1 MVQNGILD
9 RQKLANMV
17 FSDPERLGELNA
29 IIHPMVRDRMAE
41 MFREYVSADPR
52 AIVIEDSP
60 LLIETGRAYVP
71 QFLIV
76 ITSPDNLRIERL
88 VRDRGMTEQH
98 AQARINTQLEDEE
111 RLPFA
116 DAVIE
121 NTGTVEEL
129 EAQVDKII
137 ARLREFEENVVT
149 ETVPEA
155 KGCHVMNGERLLGK
169 LAHTG
174 TEARVDGMDVVVP
187 AETEEMHSSP
197 RLLGSRRRWL
207 GATRRR
213 SARAGPPG
221 GNTLGHCPRRV
232 LSLGLMRPVT
242 DLVRAEAPFDVV
254 SEFTPSGDQP
264 TAIADLTERINA
276 GEKDIV
282 LLGATG
288 TGKSATTAWLI
299 EQIQRPTLILEPN
312 KTLAAQMASE
322 FRELLQQ
329 RGRVLRLVLRL
340 LPAGSL
346 RSADRHLHRERLVDK

>member
-1 MVQNGILD
+1 MLYVGLTGGIASGKSLVSARMAEAGMKVMDADEISRDLTAEGGAAVPAIGNTFQGMVENGILD

-155 KGCHVMNGERLLGK
+155 KGRHVMNGERLLGK

-187 AETEEMHSSP
+187 AETEEMILRHVCCVP
-197 RLLGSRRRWL
+197 DGDGW
-207 GATRRR
+207 
-213 SARAGPPG
+213 
-221 GNTLGHCPRRV
+221 V
-232 LSLGLMRPVT
+232 RP
-242 DLVRAEAPFDVV
+242 DAEALVQV
-254 SEFTPSGDQP
+254 
-264 TAIADLTERINA
+264 R
-276 GEKDIV
+276 
-282 LLGATG
+282 
-288 TGKSATTAWLI
+288 
-299 EQIQRPTLILEPN
+299 LEE
-312 KTLAAQMASE
+312 T
-322 FRELLQQ
+322 R
-329 RGRVLRLVLRL
+329 
-340 LPAGSL
+340 
-346 RSADRHLHRERLVDK
+346 

>member
-1 MVQNGILD
+1 MLYVGLTGGIASGKSLVSARMAEAGMKVMDADEISRDLTAEGGAAVPAIGNTFQGMVQNGILD

-155 KGCHVMNGERLLGK
+155 KGRHVMNGERLLGK

-187 AETEEMHSSP
+187 AETEEMILRHVCCVP
-197 RLLGSRRRWL
+197 DGDGW
-207 GATRRR
+207 
-213 SARAGPPG
+213 
-221 GNTLGHCPRRV
+221 V
-232 LSLGLMRPVT
+232 RP
-242 DLVRAEAPFDVV
+242 DAEALVQV
-254 SEFTPSGDQP
+254 
-264 TAIADLTERINA
+264 R
-276 GEKDIV
+276 
-282 LLGATG
+282 
-288 TGKSATTAWLI
+288 
-299 EQIQRPTLILEPN
+299 LEE
-312 KTLAAQMASE
+312 T
-322 FRELLQQ
+322 R
-329 RGRVLRLVLRL
+329 
-340 LPAGSL
+340 
-346 RSADRHLHRERLVDK
+346 

>member
-1 MVQNGILD
+1 MLYVGLTGGIASGKSLVSARMAEAGMKVMDADEISRDLTAEGGAAVPAIGNTFQGMVENGILD

-52 AIVIEDSP
+52 AIVVEDSP

-98 AQARINTQLEDEE
+98 AQGRINTQLEDEE

-155 KGCHVMNGERLLGK
+155 KGRHVMNGERLLGK

-187 AETEEMHSSP
+187 AETEEMILRHVCCVP
-197 RLLGSRRRWL
+197 DGDGW
-207 GATRRR
+207 
-213 SARAGPPG
+213 
-221 GNTLGHCPRRV
+221 V
-232 LSLGLMRPVT
+232 RP
-242 DLVRAEAPFDVV
+242 DAEALVQV
-254 SEFTPSGDQP
+254 
-264 TAIADLTERINA
+264 R
-276 GEKDIV
+276 
-282 LLGATG
+282 
-288 TGKSATTAWLI
+288 
-299 EQIQRPTLILEPN
+299 LEE
-312 KTLAAQMASE
+312 T
-322 FRELLQQ
+322 R
-329 RGRVLRLVLRL
+329 
-340 LPAGSL
+340 
-346 RSADRHLHRERLVDK
+346 

>member
-1 MVQNGILD
+1 MLYVGLTGGIASGKSLVSARMAEAGMKVMDADEISRDLTAEGGAAVPAIGNTFQGMVQNGILD

-155 KGCHVMNGERLLGK
+155 KGRHVMNGERLLGK

-187 AETEEMHSSP
+187 ADTEEMILRHVCCVP
-197 RLLGSRRRWL
+197 DGDGW
-207 GATRRR
+207 
-213 SARAGPPG
+213 
-221 GNTLGHCPRRV
+221 V
-232 LSLGLMRPVT
+232 RP
-242 DLVRAEAPFDVV
+242 DAEALVQV
-254 SEFTPSGDQP
+254 
-264 TAIADLTERINA
+264 R
-276 GEKDIV
+276 
-282 LLGATG
+282 
-288 TGKSATTAWLI
+288 
-299 EQIQRPTLILEPN
+299 LEE
-312 KTLAAQMASE
+312 T
-322 FRELLQQ
+322 R
-329 RGRVLRLVLRL
+329 
-340 LPAGSL
+340 
-346 RSADRHLHRERLVDK
+346 

>member
-1 MVQNGILD
+1 MLYVGLTGGIASGKSLVSARMAEAGMKVMDADEISRDLTSEGGAAVPAIGNTFQGMVQNGILD

-52 AIVIEDSP
+52 AIVVEDSP

-121 NTGTVEEL
+121 NTGTVDEL

-155 KGCHVMNGERLLGK
+155 KGRHVMNGERLLGK

-187 AETEEMHSSP
+187 ADTEEMILRHVCCVP
-197 RLLGSRRRWL
+197 DGDGW
-207 GATRRR
+207 
-213 SARAGPPG
+213 
-221 GNTLGHCPRRV
+221 V
-232 LSLGLMRPVT
+232 RP
-242 DLVRAEAPFDVV
+242 DAEALVQV
-254 SEFTPSGDQP
+254 
-264 TAIADLTERINA
+264 R
-276 GEKDIV
+276 
-282 LLGATG
+282 
-288 TGKSATTAWLI
+288 
-299 EQIQRPTLILEPN
+299 LEE
-312 KTLAAQMASE
+312 T
-322 FRELLQQ
+322 R
-329 RGRVLRLVLRL
+329 
-340 LPAGSL
+340 
-346 RSADRHLHRERLVDK
+346 

>member
-1 MVQNGILD
+1 MLYVGLTGGIASGKSLVSARMAEAGMKVMDADEISRDLTAEGGAAVPAIGNTFQGMVQNGILD

-52 AIVIEDSP
+52 AIVVEDSP

-137 ARLREFEENVVT
+137 ARLRDFEENVVT

-155 KGCHVMNGERLLGK
+155 KGRHVMNGERLLGK

-187 AETEEMHSSP
+187 AETEEMILRHVCCVP
-197 RLLGSRRRWL
+197 DGDGW
-207 GATRRR
+207 
-213 SARAGPPG
+213 
-221 GNTLGHCPRRV
+221 V
-232 LSLGLMRPVT
+232 RP
-242 DLVRAEAPFDVV
+242 DAEALVQV
-254 SEFTPSGDQP
+254 
-264 TAIADLTERINA
+264 R
-276 GEKDIV
+276 
-282 LLGATG
+282 
-288 TGKSATTAWLI
+288 
-299 EQIQRPTLILEPN
+299 LEE
-312 KTLAAQMASE
+312 T
-322 FRELLQQ
+322 R
-329 RGRVLRLVLRL
+329 
-340 LPAGSL
+340 
-346 RSADRHLHRERLVDK
+346 

>member
-1 MVQNGILD
+1 MLYVGLTGGIASGKSLVSARMAEAGMKVMDADEISRDLTAEGGAAVPAIGNTFQGMVQNGILD

-29 IIHPMVRDRMAE
+29 IIHPVVRHRMAE

-52 AIVIEDSP
+52 AIVVEDSP

-149 ETVPEA
+149 EAVPEA
-155 KGCHVMNGERLLGK
+155 KGRHVMNGERLLGK

-187 AETEEMHSSP
+187 ADTEEMILRHVCCVP
-197 RLLGSRRRWL
+197 DGDGW
-207 GATRRR
+207 
-213 SARAGPPG
+213 
-221 GNTLGHCPRRV
+221 V
-232 LSLGLMRPVT
+232 RP
-242 DLVRAEAPFDVV
+242 DAEALVQV
-254 SEFTPSGDQP
+254 
-264 TAIADLTERINA
+264 R
-276 GEKDIV
+276 
-282 LLGATG
+282 
-288 TGKSATTAWLI
+288 
-299 EQIQRPTLILEPN
+299 LEE
-312 KTLAAQMASE
+312 T
-322 FRELLQQ
+322 R
-329 RGRVLRLVLRL
+329 
-340 LPAGSL
+340 
-346 RSADRHLHRERLVDK
+346 

>member
-1 MVQNGILD
+1 MLYVGLTGGIASGKSLVSARMAEAGMKVMDADEISRDLTAEGGAAVPAIGNTFQGMVENGILD

-52 AIVIEDSP
+52 AIVVEDSP

-155 KGCHVMNGERLLGK
+155 KGRHVMNGERLLGK

-187 AETEEMHSSP
+187 AETEEMILRHVCCVP
-197 RLLGSRRRWL
+197 DGDGW
-207 GATRRR
+207 
-213 SARAGPPG
+213 
-221 GNTLGHCPRRV
+221 V
-232 LSLGLMRPVT
+232 RP
-242 DLVRAEAPFDVV
+242 DAEALVQV
-254 SEFTPSGDQP
+254 
-264 TAIADLTERINA
+264 R
-276 GEKDIV
+276 
-282 LLGATG
+282 
-288 TGKSATTAWLI
+288 
-299 EQIQRPTLILEPN
+299 LEE
-312 KTLAAQMASE
+312 T
-322 FRELLQQ
+322 R
-329 RGRVLRLVLRL
+329 
-340 LPAGSL
+340 
-346 RSADRHLHRERLVDK
+346 

>member
-1 MVQNGILD
+1 MLYVGLTGGIASGKSLVSARMAEAGMKVMDADEISRDLTAEGGAAVPAIGNTFQGMVQNGILD

-52 AIVIEDSP
+52 AIVVEDSP

-155 KGCHVMNGERLLGK
+155 KGRHVMNGERLLGK

-187 AETEEMHSSP
+187 ADTEEMILRHVCCVP
-197 RLLGSRRRWL
+197 DGDGW
-207 GATRRR
+207 
-213 SARAGPPG
+213 
-221 GNTLGHCPRRV
+221 V
-232 LSLGLMRPVT
+232 RP
-242 DLVRAEAPFDVV
+242 DAEALVQV
-254 SEFTPSGDQP
+254 
-264 TAIADLTERINA
+264 R
-276 GEKDIV
+276 
-282 LLGATG
+282 
-288 TGKSATTAWLI
+288 
-299 EQIQRPTLILEPN
+299 LEE
-312 KTLAAQMASE
+312 T
-322 FRELLQQ
+322 R
-329 RGRVLRLVLRL
+329 
-340 LPAGSL
+340 
-346 RSADRHLHRERLVDK
+346 

>member
-1 MVQNGILD
+1 MLYVGLTGGIASGKSLVSARMAEAGMKVMDADEISRDLTSEGGAAVPAIGNTFQGMVQNGILD

-52 AIVIEDSP
+52 AIVVEDSP

-149 ETVPEA
+149 EAVPEA
-155 KGCHVMNGERLLGK
+155 KGRHVMNGERLLGK

-187 AETEEMHSSP
+187 ADTEEMILRHVCCVP
-197 RLLGSRRRWL
+197 DGDGW
-207 GATRRR
+207 
-213 SARAGPPG
+213 
-221 GNTLGHCPRRV
+221 V
-232 LSLGLMRPVT
+232 RP
-242 DLVRAEAPFDVV
+242 DAEALVQV
-254 SEFTPSGDQP
+254 
-264 TAIADLTERINA
+264 R
-276 GEKDIV
+276 
-282 LLGATG
+282 
-288 TGKSATTAWLI
+288 
-299 EQIQRPTLILEPN
+299 LEE
-312 KTLAAQMASE
+312 T
-322 FRELLQQ
+322 R
-329 RGRVLRLVLRL
+329 
-340 LPAGSL
+340 
-346 RSADRHLHRERLVDK
+346 

>member
-1 MVQNGILD
+1 MLYVGLTGGIASGKSLVSARMAEAGMKVMDADEISRDLTSEGGAAVPAIGNTFQGMVQNGILD

-155 KGCHVMNGERLLGK
+155 KGRHVMNGERLLGK

-187 AETEEMHSSP
+187 ADTEEMILRHVCCVP
-197 RLLGSRRRWL
+197 DGDGW
-207 GATRRR
+207 
-213 SARAGPPG
+213 
-221 GNTLGHCPRRV
+221 V
-232 LSLGLMRPVT
+232 RP
-242 DLVRAEAPFDVV
+242 DAEALVQV
-254 SEFTPSGDQP
+254 
-264 TAIADLTERINA
+264 R
-276 GEKDIV
+276 
-282 LLGATG
+282 
-288 TGKSATTAWLI
+288 
-299 EQIQRPTLILEPN
+299 LEE
-312 KTLAAQMASE
+312 T
-322 FRELLQQ
+322 R
-329 RGRVLRLVLRL
+329 
-340 LPAGSL
+340 
-346 RSADRHLHRERLVDK
+346 

>member
-1 MVQNGILD
+1 MLYVGLTGGIASGKSLVSARMAEAGMKVMDADEISRDLTAEGGAAVPAIGNTFQGMVENGILD

-52 AIVIEDSP
+52 AIVVEDSP

-129 EAQVDKII
+129 EAQVHKII
-137 ARLREFEENVVT
+137 ARLRDFEENVVT

-155 KGCHVMNGERLLGK
+155 KGRHVMNGERLLGK

-187 AETEEMHSSP
+187 ADTEEMILRHVCCVP
-197 RLLGSRRRWL
+197 DGDGW
-207 GATRRR
+207 
-213 SARAGPPG
+213 
-221 GNTLGHCPRRV
+221 V
-232 LSLGLMRPVT
+232 RP
-242 DLVRAEAPFDVV
+242 DAEALVQV
-254 SEFTPSGDQP
+254 
-264 TAIADLTERINA
+264 R
-276 GEKDIV
+276 
-282 LLGATG
+282 
-288 TGKSATTAWLI
+288 
-299 EQIQRPTLILEPN
+299 LEE
-312 KTLAAQMASE
+312 T
-322 FRELLQQ
+322 R
-329 RGRVLRLVLRL
+329 
-340 LPAGSL
+340 
-346 RSADRHLHRERLVDK
+346 

>member
-1 MVQNGILD
+1 MLYVGLTGGIASGKSLVSARMAEAGMKVMDADEISRDLTSEGGAAVPAIGNTFQGMVQNGILD

-155 KGCHVMNGERLLGK
+155 KGRHVMNGERLLGK

-187 AETEEMHSSP
+187 AETEEMILRHVCCVP
-197 RLLGSRRRWL
+197 DGDGW
-207 GATRRR
+207 
-213 SARAGPPG
+213 
-221 GNTLGHCPRRV
+221 V
-232 LSLGLMRPVT
+232 RP
-242 DLVRAEAPFDVV
+242 DAEALVQV
-254 SEFTPSGDQP
+254 
-264 TAIADLTERINA
+264 R
-276 GEKDIV
+276 
-282 LLGATG
+282 
-288 TGKSATTAWLI
+288 
-299 EQIQRPTLILEPN
+299 LEE
-312 KTLAAQMASE
+312 T
-322 FRELLQQ
+322 R
-329 RGRVLRLVLRL
+329 
-340 LPAGSL
+340 
-346 RSADRHLHRERLVDK
+346 

>member
-1 MVQNGILD
+1 MLYVGLTGGIASGKSLVSARMAEAGMKVMDADEISRDLTAEGGAAVPAIGNTFQGMVENGILD

-155 KGCHVMNGERLLGK
+155 KGRHVMNGERLLGK
-169 LAHTG
+169 VAHTG

-187 AETEEMHSSP
+187 AETEEMILRHVCCVP
-197 RLLGSRRRWL
+197 DGDGW
-207 GATRRR
+207 
-213 SARAGPPG
+213 
-221 GNTLGHCPRRV
+221 V
-232 LSLGLMRPVT
+232 RP
-242 DLVRAEAPFDVV
+242 DAEALVQV
-254 SEFTPSGDQP
+254 
-264 TAIADLTERINA
+264 R
-276 GEKDIV
+276 
-282 LLGATG
+282 
-288 TGKSATTAWLI
+288 
-299 EQIQRPTLILEPN
+299 LEE
-312 KTLAAQMASE
+312 T
-322 FRELLQQ
+322 R
-329 RGRVLRLVLRL
+329 
-340 LPAGSL
+340 
-346 RSADRHLHRERLVDK
+346 

>member
-1 MVQNGILD
+1 MLYVGLTGGIASGKSLVSARMAEAGMKVMDADEISRVLTAEGGAAVPAIGNTFQGMVQNGILD

-52 AIVIEDSP
+52 AIVVEDSP

-155 KGCHVMNGERLLGK
+155 KGRHVMNGERLLGK

-187 AETEEMHSSP
+187 AETEEMILRHVCCVP
-197 RLLGSRRRWL
+197 DGDGW
-207 GATRRR
+207 
-213 SARAGPPG
+213 
-221 GNTLGHCPRRV
+221 
-232 LSLGLMRPVT
+232 
-242 DLVRAEAPFDVV
+242 VRADAEALVQV
-254 SEFTPSGDQP
+254 
-264 TAIADLTERINA
+264 R
-276 GEKDIV
+276 
-282 LLGATG
+282 
-288 TGKSATTAWLI
+288 
-299 EQIQRPTLILEPN
+299 LEE
-312 KTLAAQMASE
+312 T
-322 FRELLQQ
+322 R
-329 RGRVLRLVLRL
+329 
-340 LPAGSL
+340 
-346 RSADRHLHRERLVDK
+346 

>member
-1 MVQNGILD
+1 MLYVGLTGGIGSGKSLVSARMAEAGMKVMDADEISRDLTAEGGAAVPAIGNTFQGMVQNGILD

-52 AIVIEDSP
+52 AIVVEDSP

-155 KGCHVMNGERLLGK
+155 KGRHVMNGERLLGK

-187 AETEEMHSSP
+187 AETEEMILRHVCCVP
-197 RLLGSRRRWL
+197 DGDGW
-207 GATRRR
+207 
-213 SARAGPPG
+213 
-221 GNTLGHCPRRV
+221 V
-232 LSLGLMRPVT
+232 RP
-242 DLVRAEAPFDVV
+242 DAEALVQV
-254 SEFTPSGDQP
+254 
-264 TAIADLTERINA
+264 R
-276 GEKDIV
+276 
-282 LLGATG
+282 
-288 TGKSATTAWLI
+288 
-299 EQIQRPTLILEPN
+299 LEE
-312 KTLAAQMASE
+312 T
-322 FRELLQQ
+322 R
-329 RGRVLRLVLRL
+329 
-340 LPAGSL
+340 
-346 RSADRHLHRERLVDK
+346 

>member
-1 MVQNGILD
+1 MLYVGLTGGIASGKSLVSARMAEAGMKVMDADEISRDLTAEGGAAVPAIGNTFQGMVENGILD

-29 IIHPMVRDRMAE
+29 IIHPMVRNRMAE

-52 AIVIEDSP
+52 AIVVEDSP

-137 ARLREFEENVVT
+137 TRLRDFEENVVT

-155 KGCHVMNGERLLGK
+155 KGRHVMNGERLLGK

-187 AETEEMHSSP
+187 AEIEEMILRHVCCVP
-197 RLLGSRRRWL
+197 DGDGW
-207 GATRRR
+207 
-213 SARAGPPG
+213 
-221 GNTLGHCPRRV
+221 V
-232 LSLGLMRPVT
+232 RP
-242 DLVRAEAPFDVV
+242 DAEALVQV
-254 SEFTPSGDQP
+254 
-264 TAIADLTERINA
+264 R
-276 GEKDIV
+276 
-282 LLGATG
+282 
-288 TGKSATTAWLI
+288 
-299 EQIQRPTLILEPN
+299 LEE
-312 KTLAAQMASE
+312 T
-322 FRELLQQ
+322 R
-329 RGRVLRLVLRL
+329 
-340 LPAGSL
+340 
-346 RSADRHLHRERLVDK
+346 

>member
-1 MVQNGILD
+1 MLYVGLTGGIASGKSLVSARMAEAGMKVMDADEISRDLTAEGGAAVPAIGNTFQGMVQNGILD

-52 AIVIEDSP
+52 AIVVEDSP

-98 AQARINTQLEDEE
+98 AQGRINTQLEDEE

-155 KGCHVMNGERLLGK
+155 KGRHVMNGERLLGK

-187 AETEEMHSSP
+187 AETEEMILRHVCCVP
-197 RLLGSRRRWL
+197 DGDGW
-207 GATRRR
+207 
-213 SARAGPPG
+213 
-221 GNTLGHCPRRV
+221 V
-232 LSLGLMRPVT
+232 RP
-242 DLVRAEAPFDVV
+242 DAEALVQV
-254 SEFTPSGDQP
+254 
-264 TAIADLTERINA
+264 R
-276 GEKDIV
+276 
-282 LLGATG
+282 
-288 TGKSATTAWLI
+288 
-299 EQIQRPTLILEPN
+299 LEE
-312 KTLAAQMASE
+312 T
-322 FRELLQQ
+322 R
-329 RGRVLRLVLRL
+329 
-340 LPAGSL
+340 
-346 RSADRHLHRERLVDK
+346 

>member
-1 MVQNGILD
+1 MLYVGLTGGIASGKSLVSARMAEAGMKVMDADEISRDLTAEGGAAVPAIGNTFQGMVQNGILD

-52 AIVIEDSP
+52 AIVVEDSP

-149 ETVPEA
+149 EAVPEA
-155 KGCHVMNGERLLGK
+155 KGRHVMNGERLLGK

-187 AETEEMHSSP
+187 ADTEEMILRHVCCVP
-197 RLLGSRRRWL
+197 DGDGW
-207 GATRRR
+207 
-213 SARAGPPG
+213 
-221 GNTLGHCPRRV
+221 V
-232 LSLGLMRPVT
+232 RP
-242 DLVRAEAPFDVV
+242 DAEALVRV
-254 SEFTPSGDQP
+254 
-264 TAIADLTERINA
+264 R
-276 GEKDIV
+276 
-282 LLGATG
+282 
-288 TGKSATTAWLI
+288 
-299 EQIQRPTLILEPN
+299 LEE
-312 KTLAAQMASE
+312 T
-322 FRELLQQ
+322 R
-329 RGRVLRLVLRL
+329 
-340 LPAGSL
+340 
-346 RSADRHLHRERLVDK
+346 

>member
-1 MVQNGILD
+1 MLYVGLTGGIASGKSLVSARMAEAGMKVMDADEISRDLTAEGGAAVPAIGNTFQGMVQNGILD

-52 AIVIEDSP
+52 AIVVEDSP

-155 KGCHVMNGERLLGK
+155 KGRHVMNGERLLGK

-187 AETEEMHSSP
+187 AETEEMILRHVCCVP
-197 RLLGSRRRWL
+197 DGDGW
-207 GATRRR
+207 
-213 SARAGPPG
+213 
-221 GNTLGHCPRRV
+221 V
-232 LSLGLMRPVT
+232 RP
-242 DLVRAEAPFDVV
+242 DAEALVQV
-254 SEFTPSGDQP
+254 
-264 TAIADLTERINA
+264 R
-276 GEKDIV
+276 
-282 LLGATG
+282 
-288 TGKSATTAWLI
+288 
-299 EQIQRPTLILEPN
+299 LEE
-312 KTLAAQMASE
+312 T
-322 FRELLQQ
+322 R
-329 RGRVLRLVLRL
+329 
-340 LPAGSL
+340 
-346 RSADRHLHRERLVDK
+346 